1 MSDESLDWLP
11 GLLHFE
17 SFDGDWERYIDAVYA
32 VFRRDFV
39 SSRPAFDGRP
49 LNLKRH
55 PISEG
60 REATFW
66 HFISEGQ
73 NEAERVPDL
82 RRCERIAWPRP
93 IIEAVTSGRVLCW
106 PNTRGREQRFVL
118 AVEDFSY
125 VVILADR
132 GHFLLPWT
140 AYCVERDHQRR
151 KLQKEWEAWKAIK
164 G

>member
-1 MSDESLDWLP
+1 MSDPLGWLP
-11 GLLHFE
+11 DLVLFE
-17 SFDGDWERYIDAVYA
+17 AHDGDWARYIEAVHA

-39 SSRPAFDGRP
+39 SSRPPFRGRP

-55 PISEG
+55 PVTQG

-66 HFISEGQ
+66 HFISEGS
-73 NEAERVPDL
+73 NEEERLPDL

-93 IIEAVTSGRVLCW
+93 IIEAVESGHVHCW
-106 PNTRGREQRFVL
+106 PNLRGREQRFVL

-125 VVILADR
+125 VVVLADR
-132 GHFLLPWT
+132 GAFLLPWT
-140 AYCVERDHQRR
+140 AYCVEREHQRR
-151 KLQKEWEAWKAIK
+151 KLQKEYEEWKAQK

>member
-1 MSDESLDWLP
+1 MSEPLDWLP
-11 GLLHFE
+11 NLVLFE
-17 SFDGDWERYIDAVYA
+17 AHEGDWAKYIEAIYT
-32 VFRRDFV
+32 VFRKDFV
-39 SSRPAFDGRP
+39 LSRPKFQGRP

-66 HFISEGQ
+66 HFISEGAT
-73 NEAERVPDL
+73 EADRIPDL

-93 IIEAVTSGRVLCW
+93 IIEAVEAGQRVRCW
-106 PNTRGREQRFVL
+106 PNIRSREQRFVL

-125 VVILADR
+125 VVVLADR
-132 GHFLLPWT
+132 GNFLLPWT
-140 AYCVERDHQRR
+140 AYCVEREHQRR
-151 KLQKEWEAWKAIK
+151 KLEKEYLEWIAKN